1 MRKYSL
7 KLMMFAGLAALS
19 VPAAAGD
26 RDFYLKLGG
35 ITAGDGGGA
44 AKIGPEWAPA
54 TSWFW
59 GEYEVQDGAPKV
71 EAKLQKQGYYDKG
84 NVRISGAFAGCEV
97 GKSAPEAV
105 LKTPGMKYT
114 FQDVVITKCKPSSL
128 TFNYGRIKSQG
139 GW

>member
-1 MRKYSL
+1 MRQYSL
-7 KLMMFAGLAALS
+7 KILSLIGLAALGA
-19 VPAAAGD
+19 PAAAGE

-35 ITAGDGGGA
+35 ISAVDGTA
-44 AKIGPEWAPA
+44 AKVGPGWVPV

-59 GEYEVQDGAPKV
+59 GEYEVADGAPKI
-71 EAKLQKQGYYDKG
+71 EATLHKQGFYDKG
-84 NVRISGAFAGCEV
+84 NVRISGSFAGCEV

-114 FQDVVITKCKPSSL
+114 FQDVVITKCKPTSL

-139 GW
+139 AW

>member
-1 MRKYSL
+1 MHKYSL
-7 KLMMFAGLAALS
+7 NMIAALGLAALS
-19 VPAAAGD
+19 APAAAGE

-35 ITAGDGGGA
+35 ITAEDGTA
-44 AKIGPEWAPA
+44 AKIGPQWVPI

-71 EAKLQKQGYYDKG
+71 EAKLQKQGFFDKG
-84 NVRISGAFAGCEV
+84 NVRIAGSFAGCEV
-97 GKSAPEAV
+97 GKAAPEAV

-114 FQDVVITKCKPSSL
+114 FQDVVITRCKPTSL

-139 GW
+139 AW